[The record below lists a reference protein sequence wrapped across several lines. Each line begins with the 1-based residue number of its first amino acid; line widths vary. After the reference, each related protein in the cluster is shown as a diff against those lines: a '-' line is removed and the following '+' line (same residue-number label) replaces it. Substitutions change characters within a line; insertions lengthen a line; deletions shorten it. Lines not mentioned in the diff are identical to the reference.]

1 VQCHVEKFGLVFY
14 LIDEIEYMHV
24 VRLAIWLGEN
34 CMWHAW
40 NPATLHARGSAGKKT
55 EKESK

>member
-1 VQCHVEKFGLVFY
+1 